1 MIKGSFSIKFF
12 LNKSKNTQ
20 GTKFK
25 IFARIH
31 YARKKA
37 ELFTQYSIEES
48 EWLVEKMRTKKN
60 LQING
65 QLSQIETEVYEIIRK
80 LDEEKKT
87 ISATTIKNILTHKEK
102 PTTHVLQYYDLCIER
117 LAAANEVERVTVSMY
132 GYSKERLAAFIKEVK
147 NSDDYPIENIDYKF
161 IQDFDLFLLNQKANK
176 VSDAKLKRNTASKH
190 HSRIRTILIRARK
203 EGIISRNPYE
213 EFKLKKSP
221 SNRTYLS
228 TEELKALKEHDLN
241 HNPTLIKI
249 RDIFLFS
256 VYTGLRFVDAQI
268 LTMDKVVKAQ
278 DNTYMINIVQEKT
291 GEVLTIPLLS
301 QAVKIM
307 EKYKDSPER
316 KIFNRAI
323 PTMSN
328 QKLNSYL
335 KVIASLVGITKTLS
349 HHVARHTCATTVLL
363 NNEVPMEVV
372 SKWLGH
378 TSIKTTQIYGKIT
391 NSYMQK
397 IADKLEGKL

>member
-1 MIKGSFSIKFF
+1 MIRPPYSIKFF
-12 LNKSKNTQ
+12 LNKSRKN
-20 GTKFK
+20 GSRFK

-31 YARKKA
+31 CARKKV
-37 ELFTQYSIEES
+37 ELYTQYSVEEAD
-48 EWLVEKMRTKKN
+48 WLEEKERTKKN
-60 LQING
+60 IQINAH
-65 QLSQIETEVYEIIRK
+65 LSAMETEVHEIVRK
-80 LDEEKKT
+80 LREEKKIIT
-87 ISATTIKNILTHKEK
+87 AATIKNILTDKET
-102 PTTHVLQYYDLCIER
+102 PTTHVLQYFDLCIER

-132 GYSKERLAAFIKEVK
+132 GYSKERLAAFIKEIK
-147 NSDDYPIENIDYKF
+147 NSEDYPIENIDYKF

-228 TEELKALKEHDLN
+228 PEELKALKEHDLN
-241 HNPTLIKI
+241 YNPSLIKI